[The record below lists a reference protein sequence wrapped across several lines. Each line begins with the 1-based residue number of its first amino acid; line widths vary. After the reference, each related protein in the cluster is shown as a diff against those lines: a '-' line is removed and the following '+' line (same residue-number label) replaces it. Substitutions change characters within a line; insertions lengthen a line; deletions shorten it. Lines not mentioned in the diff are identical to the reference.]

1 METEAETRA
10 AISLYHT
17 PWGVG
22 FVKVRTG
29 LLQKVGLPGEGPGE
43 LERARLSRRPEPTEA
58 DHASAARWAS
68 QVCDY
73 FEGSR
78 RGWTVAELEPE
89 LEGLGFT
96 AFARAVY
103 RSLLST
109 RAGETIG
116 YGELAA
122 MAGYPRAARAV
133 GSAMASNPLP
143 VVIPCHRVIRANGS
157 LGRYGFDPGWKSR
170 LLELERASAVRAGN
184 AASRA

>member
-58 DHASAARWAS
+58 DCALAARWAS
-68 QVCDY
+68 QVSDY

-78 RGWTVAELEPE
+78 AGWTAAELEPE
-89 LEGLGFT
+89 LESLGFT

-109 RAGETIG
+109 RAGETVG
-116 YGELAA
+116 YG
-122 MAGYPRAARAV
+122 GI
-133 GSAMASNPLP
+133 G
-143 VVIPCHRVIRANGS
+143 CHGRVPAC
-157 LGRYGFDPGWKSR
+157 
-170 LLELERASAVRAGN
+170 RAGGGERHGLQ
-184 AASRA
+184 SSPRGHTVPQGDTGQR